1 MLGTIVNTGTILIG
15 GAFGAIA
22 REGIG
27 EKYRNTLFN
36 ALGLAC
42 LVLGMNA
49 SQPNIAKSE
58 YPVMFILSLAI
69 GGVIG
74 TRLDLA
80 GRIERMNARLN
91 AKTRQRTEKETSK
104 DKGKET
110 YKKVRSTYEGA
121 TKINEEIKKV
131 DEQTRNTGKGASKIE
146 VEASKADNRL
156 NGLVTGLLLYC
167 IGTFSIVGPLLS
179 CLSPSQG
186 WDLSEP
192 ANTFLYTNA
201 TLDLVTS
208 AVLAATYGWIMLWAA
223 PVLFCWQGM
232 FYLIAYYF
240 SSGMPEPMRTE
251 LSIVGGV
258 LIVSSGL
265 AILGIK
271 DCKTVNL
278 LPSLLVP
285 VVFYIIKDVI
295 IA

>member
-1 MLGTIVNTGTILIG
+1 MLGTIINTATIIVG
-15 GAFGAIA
+15 GAFGALV

-27 EKYRNTLFN
+27 DRYKTALFD

-42 LVLGMNA
+42 LVLGANA
-49 SQPNIAKSE
+49 ALPNMAKSE
-58 YPVMFILSLAI
+58 YPVLFILSLAI
-69 GGVIG
+69 GGIIG

-80 GRIERMNARLN
+80 GRIDRLNARLN
-91 AKTRQRTEKETSK
+91 AKR
-104 DKGKET
+104 G
-110 YKKVRSTYEGA
+110 
-121 TKINEEIKKV
+121 NE
-131 DEQTRNTGKGASKIE
+131 NNA
-146 VEASKADNRL
+146 L

-167 IGTFSIVGPLLS
+167 IGTFSIVGPVLS
-179 CLSPSQG
+179 ALSPSQG
-186 WDLSEP
+186 WVLGEQ

-208 AVLAATYGWIMLWAA
+208 AVLAASFGWIMLLAA

-232 FYLIAYYF
+232 FYAIAYF
-240 SSGMPEPMRTE
+240 FGEAMPEPMRVE

-265 AILGIK
+265 GILGIK

-285 VVFYIIKDVI
+285 VVFYL
-295 IA
+295 AFG

>member
-1 MLGTIVNTGTILIG
+1 MLGTIINTATIIVG
-15 GAFGAIA
+15 GAFGALV

-27 EKYRNTLFN
+27 DRYKTALFD

-42 LVLGMNA
+42 LVLGANA
-49 SQPNIAKSE
+49 ALPNMVKSE
-58 YPVMFILSLAI
+58 YPVLFILSLAI
-69 GGVIG
+69 GGIIG

-80 GRIERMNARLN
+80 GRIDRLNARLN
-91 AKTRQRTEKETSK
+91 AKR
-104 DKGKET
+104 G
-110 YKKVRSTYEGA
+110 
-121 TKINEEIKKV
+121 NE
-131 DEQTRNTGKGASKIE
+131 NNA
-146 VEASKADNRL
+146 L

-167 IGTFSIVGPLLS
+167 IGTFSIVGPVLS
-179 CLSPSQG
+179 ALSPSQG
-186 WDLSEP
+186 WALGEQ

-208 AVLAATYGWIMLWAA
+208 AVLAASFGWIMLLAA

-232 FYLIAYYF
+232 FYAIAYF
-240 SSGMPEPMRTE
+240 FGEAMPEPMRVE

-265 AILGIK
+265 GILGIK

-285 VVFYIIKDVI
+285 VVFYLVFG
-295 IA
+295 